1 MRRAPL
7 DNTPPRESCGVA
19 AHRPQIPR
27 KRALP
32 RDVPAS
38 LPPAGPGRPARS
50 RNLPTSCAAVPA
62 AGPGSPSPRTPRAM
76 RPACAGARGCA
87 PKSGMREMMHGRR
100 AGRPGRRACPRRRCR
115 GTAPD
120 ANGAFATSS
129 ATVFVMP
136 PAPMPS
142 QASALTSAPV
152 PSPVHVPSPGL
163 GLLPAPVP
171 SPAPKLDPAPDCPRH
186 HLRHRTPALP
196 ADRRRAAARPLPRG
210 SG

>member
-1 MRRAPL
+1 MWRSR
-7 DNTPPRESCGVA
+7 TPAADTAQAGAATGRPRE
-19 AHRPQIPR
+19 
-27 KRALP
+27 
-32 RDVPAS
+32 PA
-38 LPPAGPGRPARS
+38 PGWAGRPARS

-87 PKSGMREMMHGRR
+87 PKSGMREVMHGRR
-100 AGRPGRRACPRRRCR
+100 AGRPGRRACPRRRYRR

-120 ANGAFATSS
+120 ATGALATSP

-136 PAPMPS
+136 PAPMTS

-171 SPAPKLDPAPDCPRH
+171 SPAPKLDPAPVRPRH
-186 HLRHRTPALP
+186 HLRHRTPASP